1 MKKSEL
7 KKLIK
12 ESLLGEQISI
22 GDFSKEQSQNS
33 DLYLQKVKMTSKK
46 IINRDNPREK
56 LTYGDFAPEGV
67 EKFFGRSTNE
77 LEGFNRHK
85 WIEDVKQLTQ
95 KNIPEAQ
102 SKKVSKKY
110 TEEDLRAAWS
120 KWNKNA
126 HPEDRIDWGEYY
138 DEHSYQLKEDV

>member
-67 EKFFGRSTNE
+67 EKFFGRSANE

-85 WIEDVKQLTQ
+85 WIEDVKQLTLQDFEYELSNYDLNIEDPLCVSNKGKGIISFTEGSLLVIHQ
-95 KNIPEAQ
+95 KE
-102 SKKVSKKY
+102 
-110 TEEDLRAAWS
+110 
-120 KWNKNA
+120 
-126 HPEDRIDWGEYY
+126 
-138 DEHSYQLKEDV
+138 